1 MNGISPHGPDEEGI
15 GSTIFLYFYI
25 LHLFVAWE
33 NRGELGVI
41 IYNEVIVSI
50 LNMRI

>member
-15 GSTIFLYFYI
+15 GSTIFLYI
-25 LHLFVAWE
+25 LYLFVAWE

>member
-1 MNGISPHGPDEEGI
+1 MALMKRGLEALYFLFLF
-15 GSTIFLYFYI
+15 FLYI
-25 LHLFVAWE
+25 LYLFVAWE